1 MLINL
6 PYRYAYIFFLFFDTV
21 VASFSSSSSSLSFY
35 RSRFIIIK
43 RTEVRLCIDILIENK
58 LACVVRLGVR
68 DREEEQNE
76 DEEEEEEKR
85 LLAYIHRY
93 YCFFASVRLYARSRR
108 RNTQSK

>member
-1 MLINL
+1 MLL
-6 PYRYAYIFFLFFDTV
+6 L
-21 VASFSSSSSSLSFY
+21 LSIV
-35 RSRFIIIK
+35 RFIIIK

-68 DREEEQNE
+68 DREEA
-76 DEEEEEEKR
+76 EEEEEGEKKR

-93 YCFFASVRLYARSRR
+93 YCFFAPVRLYARSRR

>member
-21 VASFSSSSSSLSFY
+21 ASSSSSPSFY

-68 DREEEQNE
+68 DREEE
-76 DEEEEEEKR
+76 EEEKKR

-93 YCFFASVRLYARSRR
+93 YCFFAPVRLYARSRR